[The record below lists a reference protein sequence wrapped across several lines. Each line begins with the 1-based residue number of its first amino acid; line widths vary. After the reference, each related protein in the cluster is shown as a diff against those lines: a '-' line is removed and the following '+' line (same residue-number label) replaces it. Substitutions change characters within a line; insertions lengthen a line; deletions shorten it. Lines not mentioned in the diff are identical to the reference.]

1 MPHGSCAENPRLWV
15 VDHLHADVSRALTAC
30 CWAGSQFQSQ
40 HCRLDADVTQ
50 DIRTEAL
57 YCLGAVF
64 YINSTQVAFRGA
76 PLGYHLN
83 SSLLN
88 DIQFDFLYSP
98 SSLLLRPGK
107 LIGIELCQGAGRMDH
122 SRHEE
127 TFESGWSDD
136 LDPADDDEDKRFCS
150 VMEQFG
156 AAHMFEE

>member
-1 MPHGSCAENPRLWV
+1 MPHASYAENPRLWV

-50 DIRTEAL
+50 DIRREAL

-64 YINSTQVAFRGA
+64 YISSMQVASHGA
-76 PLGYHLN
+76 LSGCHLN

-98 SSLLLRPGK
+98 SSLLLPPGK
-107 LIGIELCQGAGRMDH
+107 LIGIELCQGARRMDH

-127 TFESGWSDD
+127 TFESDD
-136 LDPADDDEDKRFCS
+136 LDPADDDEEQRFCS
-150 VMEQFG
+150 MMEQLG
-156 AAHMFEE
+156 EAQMFEE